1 MAELSEDKREYLTLE
16 ELQRELLKLL
26 LRFDVF
32 CKEYGL
38 HYSLDSGTLLGA
50 VRHKGFIPWDD
61 DVDVDMP
68 RPDYERLL
76 SLESELPEGLHLV
89 DAENSEFAY
98 GFCKIC
104 TDEIRAQE
112 PSYEG
117 VMDEM
122 LWIDIL
128 PIDGVPVDIREQQ
141 KSRKRVLSV
150 VRQNVW
156 ATVNHSCETGPK
168 KVVRS
173 VFGALFRLGN
183 PKARMLR
190 RIKEIASNPG
200 YDAAVRLGCP
210 VGTEKFSWSIP
221 KDGYEKTVEMEFEG
235 HMLPC
240 MSCWDEFLA
249 ALYGDYMQLPPE
261 DQRQTHCLKA
271 WRVNSGEG

>member
-1 MAELSEDKREYLTLE
+1 MDEMNEEKREYLTLE
-16 ELQRELLKLL
+16 EIHTELLKLL

-32 CKEYGL
+32 CKKHRL
-38 HYSLDSGTLLGA
+38 RYSLDSGTLLGA

-61 DVDVDMP
+61 DLDVDMP

-89 DAENSEFAY
+89 SAENSEFAY

-112 PSYEG
+112 PAYEG
-117 VMDEM
+117 IMDET

-128 PIDGVPVDIREQQ
+128 PIDGVPTDIREQQ
-141 KSRKRVLSV
+141 KSRKRIWGVA
-150 VRQNVW
+150 RQNVW
-156 ATVNHSCETGPK
+156 ATVNHSCETGSR
-168 KVVRS
+168 KVVKS
-173 VFGALFRLGN
+173 VLGALYRLGN
-183 PKARMLR
+183 PRSRMLR
-190 RIKEIASNPG
+190 TIKEAASNPG
-200 YDAAVRLGCP
+200 YDAAERLGCP

-240 MSCWDEFLA
+240 MSCWDECLT

-271 WRVNSGEG
+271 WRVNNGEG